1 MYTTINSSLPNL
13 RRSPALVKV
22 GSNLNAYEQYIIL
35 DSKIL
40 FYLKSNFR

>member
-1 MYTTINSSLPNL
+1 MCTTINSSLSNL

-22 GSNLNAYEQYIIL
+22 GSNLNAYEEYIIFN
-35 DSKIL
+35 SKIL